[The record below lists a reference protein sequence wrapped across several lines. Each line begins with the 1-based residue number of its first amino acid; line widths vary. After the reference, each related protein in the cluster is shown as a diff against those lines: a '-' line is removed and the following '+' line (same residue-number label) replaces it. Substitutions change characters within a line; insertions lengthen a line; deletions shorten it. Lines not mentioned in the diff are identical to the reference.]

1 MKQILYIIYYVLIV
15 FSFITAF
22 SFALATVLWLVG
34 ILGISAWAVAK
45 TFLVLAINVVSIIL
59 TENRINKYE

>member
-1 MKQILYIIYYVLIV
+1 MKQILYIIYCMLIV
-15 FSFITAF
+15 FFFITAF

-45 TFLVLAINVVSIIL
+45 TFLVLEINVVSIIL
-59 TENRINKYE
+59 TENRINQYE

>member
-1 MKQILYIIYYVLIV
+1 MKQILCIIYYVLIV
-15 FSFITAF
+15 FFFITAL

-34 ILGISAWAVAK
+34 ILDVSVWAVAK

-59 TENRINKYE
+59 TENRINKY

>member
-15 FSFITAF
+15 FFFITAF

-34 ILGISAWAVAK
+34 ILDVSVWAVAK

-59 TENRINKYE
+59 TENRIKKYE

>member
-22 SFALATVLWLVG
+22 SFALATVFWLVG
-34 ILGISAWAVAK
+34 ILDVSVWAVAK

>member
-1 MKQILYIIYYVLIV
+1 MKQILYIIYYVLYVLIV

-34 ILGISAWAVAK
+34 ILGVSAWAVAK

-59 TENRINKYE
+59 T

>member
-22 SFALATVLWLVG
+22 SFALATALWLVG
-34 ILGISAWAVAK
+34 ILDVSVWAVAK

>member
-1 MKQILYIIYYVLIV
+1 MKKILYIIYYVLIV
-15 FSFITAF
+15 FSFITTF
-22 SFALATVLWLVG
+22 SFALATGLWLVG
-34 ILGISAWAVAK
+34 ILDVSVWAVAK

>member
-34 ILGISAWAVAK
+34 ILGISAWAVVK
-45 TFLVLAINVVSIIL
+45 TFLILAINVVSIIL